1 MLLFT
6 TFVTFDMLYQ
16 DQSEIIEE
24 VESAV
29 AYFRQNFKPLEIPDA
44 LWVDIKTKEII
55 PNYL

>member
-6 TFVTFDMLYQ
+6 K
-16 DQSEIIEE
+16 IIEE
-24 VESAV
+24 AKSAI
-29 AYFRQNFKPLEIPDA
+29 AYFRQNCKPLEIPDA